1 MAGGLV
7 AKMPGGMGGGKGRLG
22 CGNIAE
28 MSGEVAAGVEGG
40 PRGTRGT
47 PVTRMGTEWS
57 LIHKSRDGTMQ
68 WRELIG

>member
-1 MAGGLV
+1 MAGGMV
-7 AKMPGGMGGGKGRLG
+7 AIGIGMGGGKGRLG

-47 PVTRMGTEWS
+47 PETRRGTEWS

>member
-1 MAGGLV
+1 MAGGMV
-7 AKMPGGMGGGKGRLG
+7 AKMTGGMGGGKGRLG
-22 CGNIAE
+22 CGYIAE
-28 MSGEVAAGVEGG
+28 MSGEVAAGVERG